1 MILLDTHALVWLALG
16 AARLG
21 GRRRKAATDALAAER
36 LCASAIS
43 FWEVAQLVAR
53 GRLVGIHEPSAF
65 RRRVLETGIRDL
77 PITSRIAVDAV
88 SLIGLSRDP
97 ADRFIVA
104 TTLVHEATLITADEA
119 LLAWSGSLRTMDA
132 RR

>member
-1 MILLDTHALVWLALG
+1 MLISVRTTPALD
-16 AARLG
+16 R
-21 GRRRKAATDALAAER
+21 DMAE
-36 LCASAIS
+36 
-43 FWEVAQLVAR
+43 
-53 GRLVGIHEPSAF
+53 RLVGIHEPSAC